1 MNGGSTVKE
10 QFQARMLRIH
20 FGEGDKWH
28 GKPLHEAILA
38 KCVELGMAGATVYRG
53 IEGFGASTRIHH
65 ASHWTFSKD
74 APIML
79 TIIDKEERIAVLIP
93 HLDEMVEEGLI
104 ATSSVEVIRYTR
116 ASTNEPAKV

>member
-1 MNGGSTVKE
+1 MKE

-93 HLDEMVEEGLI
+93 HLDVMVEEGLI
-104 ATSSVEVIRYTR
+104 AMSRVEVIRYSRNPEMAQET
-116 ASTNEPAKV
+116 P